1 MPGDGADQDG
11 RSGAAAARAARNRS
25 DRLPSPVA
33 QWLADGNENIG
44 CLDTTNDRE
53 LMYEVT
59 SANFDGMIAVT
70 QPDESWA
77 ARYKGLVKYVSGCY
91 ALNVPVELPQ
101 QHINT
106 LEDNGAPSRHR
117 PAQPAS

>member
-11 RSGAAAARAARNRS
+11 RSGAAAARTARNRS
-25 DRLPSPVA
+25 DRLPCPVA

-59 SANFDGMIAVT
+59 SANCFVHLGDCFLISVNSDQDKWFCFMS
-70 QPDESWA
+70 PDEQRNA
-77 ARYKGLVKYVSGCY
+77 CEYPEETAEEV
-91 ALNVPVELPQ
+91 
-101 QHINT
+101 IN
-106 LEDNGAPSRHR
+106 
-117 PAQPAS
+117 